1 MRGMP
6 VDNPFLHVDMN
17 AFFASVEQ
25 SLRPELKGKPVIV
38 CGDPDGRSVV
48 SAASYEAR
56 AFGVRSAMP
65 VAAAR
70 RLCPQAFYL
79 PVNGGLYA
87 SVSSRVLAILQRYT
101 PDVEQTSIDE
111 ALLDVTGCGAFGS
124 PEQIAVNIKQ
134 AIRSELDL
142 TCSVG
147 ISFNRLFA
155 KMASDMQKPD
165 GLVIVNRED
174 LPSKIWPL
182 PAGKMVGVGEKMVER
197 LRDIGILTIGQLAR
211 APEDF
216 MVERFG
222 VYGRAMVLAARG
234 EEDTLATWS
243 AHKTKSLSH
252 ETTFDHDMDD
262 LTFLRR
268 ELLTLAEQVGRR
280 LRKHGMQGKTV
291 SVKYRYP
298 DFGTFTRS
306 VTLDRHVDTTEP
318 IYRASLELLEQNLP
332 RGKALRLLGVS
343 VSGIVESSELRQAT
357 LALETRDMRPVH
369 EALDTLKSKFGDG
382 AVVRASA
389 MEKSRAGHTSG
400 GRANTQGE
408 RRSGSTQESQGSGQR
423 RNET

>member
-1 MRGMP
+1 MP

-65 VAAAR
+65 VSTAR
-70 RLCPQAFYL
+70 RLCPQAHYL
-79 PVNGGLYA
+79 PVNGALYA
-87 SVSSRVLAILQRYT
+87 SVSSRVLNILERYT
-101 PDVEQTSIDE
+101 PCVEQTSIDE
-111 ALLDVTGCGAFGS
+111 AFLDLSGCEAFGA
-124 PEQIAVNIKQ
+124 PEQIARSIKQ
-134 AIRSELDL
+134 AIRDELDL

-165 GLVIVNRED
+165 GLVVINRQD
-174 LPSKIWPL
+174 LPQKIWPL
-182 PAGKMVGVGEKMVER
+182 PAGKMVGIGDKTAES
-197 LRDIGILTIGQLAR
+197 LRDIGILTIGQLAK
-211 APEDF
+211 APVDF

-222 VYGRAMVLAARG
+222 VYGRAMVTAARG

-243 AHKTKSLSH
+243 AHRTKSLSH
-252 ETTFDHDMDD
+252 ETTFERDMDD
-262 LTFLRR
+262 MAFLRR
-268 ELLTLAEQVGRR
+268 ELLNLCEQVGRR
-280 LRKHGMQGKTV
+280 LRKHRMQGRTV
-291 SVKYRYP
+291 SVKYRFP

-318 IYRASLELLEQNLP
+318 IYHACLQLMQDNLP
-332 RGKALRLLGVS
+332 EGKPLRLLGVS
-343 VSGIVESSELRQAT
+343 VSSIVESSDLRQAT
-357 LALETRDMRPVH
+357 LALEPRDMRPVH
-369 EALDTLKSKFGDG
+369 EALDALKSKFGDG

-389 MEKSRAGHTSG
+389 MEKTPGSSTGTRPAGRWSD
-400 GRANTQGE
+400 GE
-408 RRSGSTQESQGSGQR
+408 RRR
-423 RNET
+423 RD